1 MLNDV
6 IKMIVP
12 ILATFLLGVMTRKTG
27 IMDRAGCDTIK
38 RLISRIML
46 PVILFNAFL
55 LADYNRDSMVIIL
68 VVFVAM
74 LCTLAAA
81 FFIARFFPERKKYM
95 PFLLTSI
102 EGGTIGYPLCAMLFG
117 ALGTS
122 QMAIF
127 DVGHTVY
134 FFLITIPILQVI
146 DQGGADAKNLAKSV
160 LTSPTFDAMVLGI
173 LCGVL
178 GVDTMLANTPVFE
191 TYQSLVSFLTAP
203 AGMLILLTL
212 GFDLSIESKLL
223 KPVLLTAV
231 LRYVVMGTA
240 CAISLFIIFKIVPF
254 TKEQFTTLM
263 LAFALPPSYALPAF
277 AKFEGQSDY
286 VATTISFCTI
296 LTLIV
301 FVGLSVYALG

>member
-6 IKMIVP
+6 IKMIFP
-12 ILATFLLGVMTRKTG
+12 ILVTFLLGVMTRKTG
-27 IMDRAGCDTIK
+27 IMSREGCDTIK

-74 LCTLAAA
+74 LCTLGAA
-81 FFIARFFPERKKYM
+81 FFTARFFPERKKYM

-134 FFLITIPILQVI
+134 FFCITIPLLQVI
-146 DQGGADAKNLAKSV
+146 DQGGADAKKLAKSV
-160 LTSPTFDAMVLGI
+160 ITSPTFDAMLLGI

-178 GVDTMLANTPVFE
+178 GVAGKLNGTPVFE
-191 TYQSLVSFLTAP
+191 TYENLVSFLTAP